1 MLKGVRKVRLEGVD
15 DDCPFLTSME
25 KMFDRD
31 WESRPLASELL
42 LNPIFWAEEGK
53 VLEVPDTPKRGKNCL
68 SAIPKVWSKE
78 GSVASVKKSSFA

>member
-1 MLKGVRKVRLEGVD
+1 MLKGVGKVRLEGVD

-31 WESRPLASELL
+31 WESRPLVSELL
-42 LNPIFWAEEGK
+42 LNPIFWEEEGK
-53 VLEVPDTPKRGKNCL
+53 VLEVPDTPKRAMSYF
-68 SAIPKVWSKE
+68 SAMPKSGSKE